1 MRSVSIASFEQ
12 WDIKNTTKLL
22 IKQTRRSMRM
32 LFQLQ
37 YSHST
42 QSWAMFYV
50 LQGSGTMDIFDI
62 L

>member
-1 MRSVSIASFEQ
+1 
-12 WDIKNTTKLL
+12 
-22 IKQTRRSMRM
+22 M
-32 LFQLQ
+32 LFELQ

-62 L
+62 LWSHYTLIKKIKKISKDDESA